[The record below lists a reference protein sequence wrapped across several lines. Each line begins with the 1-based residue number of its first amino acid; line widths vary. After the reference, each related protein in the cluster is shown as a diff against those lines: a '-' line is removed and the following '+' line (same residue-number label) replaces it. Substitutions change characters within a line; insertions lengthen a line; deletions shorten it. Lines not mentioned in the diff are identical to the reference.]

1 MCGLRALQPQAA
13 KPATHTKRIRLFA
26 SKPTEKE
33 KGIQNYMTGKEEQL
47 AAEIE
52 RIKKGGAEKYHVR
65 NREQKKLFVRD
76 RLKLLL
82 DDGKI
87 EFEDGMFAECQNPEL
102 PADGSITGV
111 GRIHGRPVAFS
122 ASDSTVKAGSAGEK
136 SVQKSLRIQEMAMQ
150 MRIPMFY
157 LIDSAGAR
165 ITDQV
170 RLFPGR
176 NQGGRTFY
184 NQVKMSGVVP
194 QIAIMFGPSP
204 AGAAYT
210 PAFADIAIMVEGNAS
225 AYLGSPRMAE
235 MVTREKVT
243 LEEMGGARMHC
254 SVSGL
259 GDFLAEN
266 EEDAIR
272 IARDYFRYMPQN
284 YLGKPAD
291 VEPAPPVSDRPLR
304 DIVPE
309 AQNKPF
315 NMYDF
320 IDSLIDGGSFL
331 EVKKLFAPELITGLA
346 RLNGQAVGIVANQ
359 PRVKG
364 GVIFTDSSD
373 KATRFV
379 NTCNAFNIPLLFLA
393 DVSGFMIGSAVERAG
408 IIRHGAKFIAAVSQ
422 AVVPKISVVVR
433 KCYGAGLYA
442 MAGPAFGTN
451 AVIALPTAQIA
462 VMGPEAAINAVFA
475 NQIAEM
481 PEDQREP
488 FRKMMEARYAEDI
501 DIFRLAS
508 ELIVDTI
515 TPFESLRDELITRY
529 SIYQT
534 KEARFSECRNPI
546 YPV

>member
-1 MCGLRALQPQAA
+1 M
-13 KPATHTKRIRLFA
+13 T
-26 SKPTEKE
+26 SKDERV
-33 KGIQNYMTGKEEQL
+33 L
-47 AAEIE
+47 SEIE
-52 RIKKGGAEKYHVR
+52 RIKKGGTEKYHAR
-65 NREQKKLFVRD
+65 NREQKKMFVRD

-87 EFEDGMFAECQNPEL
+87 EFEDGMFAENQNPEL
-102 PADGSITGV
+102 PSDGNVTGF

-136 SVQKSLRIQEMAMQ
+136 GVQKSLRIQELAMQ
-150 MRIPMFY
+150 MRIPIFY

-165 ITDQV
+165 ITDQL

-176 NQGGRTFY
+176 HQGGRTFY
-184 NQVKMSGVVP
+184 NQVKMSGMVP
-194 QIAIMFGPSP
+194 QISIMFGPSP

-254 SVSGL
+254 TVSGL
-259 GDFLAEN
+259 GDFLAES

-272 IARDYFRYMPQN
+272 VARDYFRYMPQN
-284 YLGKPAD
+284 YLDKPAD
-291 VEPAPPVSDRPLR
+291 AAPRPPASDRPLSE
-304 DIVPE
+304 IVPE
-309 AQNKPF
+309 VQSKAF

-320 IDSLIDGGSFL
+320 INSLVDADSFL
-331 EVKKLFAPELITGLA
+331 EVKKLFAPELITGFA
-346 RLNGQAVGIVANQ
+346 RLDGRAVGIVANQ

-364 GVIFTDSSD
+364 GVIFVDSSD
-373 KATRFV
+373 KGTRFV
-379 NTCNAFNIPLLFLA
+379 ATCNAFNIPLLFLA

-422 AVVPKISVVVR
+422 AVVSKICVVVR

-442 MAGPAFGTN
+442 MAGPAFGTD

-475 NQIAEM
+475 NQIAQL
-481 PEDQREP
+481 PEAEREP
-488 FRKMMEARYAEDI
+488 FRKMMEAKYAEDI

-515 TPFESLRDELITRY
+515 TPFESLRAELIARY
-529 SIYQT
+529 GIYQS
-534 KEARFSECRNPI
+534 KNVVFSERRNPI

>member
-1 MCGLRALQPQAA
+1 MP
-13 KPATHTKRIRLFA
+13 
-26 SKPTEKE
+26 
-33 KGIQNYMTGKEEQL
+33 NNEERVE
-47 AAEIE
+47 AEIE
-52 RIKKGGAEKYHVR
+52 RIKKGGLEKYHER
-65 NREQKKLFVRD
+65 NRKQSRLFARD

-87 EFEDGMFAECQNPEL
+87 EFEDGMFAESQNPEL
-102 PADGSITGV
+102 PADAIITGV
-111 GRIHGRPVAFS
+111 GRIHGRPIAFS
-122 ASDSTVKAGSAGEK
+122 ASDSTVKAGAAGEK

-150 MRIPMFY
+150 MRIPFFY

-176 NQGGRTFY
+176 NHGGRTFY
-184 NQVKMSGVVP
+184 NQIKMSGVVP
-194 QIAIMFGPSP
+194 QIALMFGPSP
-204 AGAAYT
+204 AGSAYT
-210 PAFADIAIMVEGNAS
+210 PAFADIAIMVDGNAS

-259 GDFLAEN
+259 GDFLAES
-266 EEDAIR
+266 EEHAIQ

-284 YLGKPAD
+284 YLDQPAD
-291 VEPAPPVSDRPLR
+291 AEPVAPASTKPLR
-304 DIVPE
+304 EIVPE
-309 AQNKPF
+309 AQNRPF
-315 NMYDF
+315 NMYEF
-320 IDSLIDGGSFL
+320 IDSLIDGESFL
-331 EVKKLFAPELITGLA
+331 EVKKLFAPEIITGFA
-346 RLNGQAVGIVANQ
+346 RLNGHAVGIVANQ

-364 GVIFTDSSD
+364 GVIFVDSSD
-373 KATRFV
+373 KATRFI

-393 DVSGFMIGSAVERAG
+393 DVSGFMIGAAVDRAG

-422 AVVPKISVVVR
+422 AVVPKISVIVR

-451 AVIALPTAQIA
+451 SVIALPTAQIA
-462 VMGPEAAINAVFA
+462 VMGPEAAINAVYA

-481 PEDQREP
+481 PEDQRDS

-508 ELIVDTI
+508 EMIVDTI
-515 TPFESLRDELITRY
+515 TPFEALRDELIARY

-534 KEARFSECRNPI
+534 KSEPFSERRNPI

>member
-1 MCGLRALQPQAA
+1 
-13 KPATHTKRIRLFA
+13 
-26 SKPTEKE
+26 
-33 KGIQNYMTGKEEQL
+33 
-47 AAEIE
+47 
-52 RIKKGGAEKYHVR
+52 
-65 NREQKKLFVRD
+65 
-76 RLKLLL
+76 LL

-87 EFEDGMFAECQNPEL
+87 EFEDGMFAECLNPEL
-102 PADGSITGV
+102 PADAVITGV

-122 ASDSTVKAGSAGEK
+122 ASDSTVKAGTAGEK
-136 SVQKSLRIQEMAMQ
+136 SVQKNLRIQELAMQ

-165 ITDQV
+165 ITDQI

-184 NQVKMSGVVP
+184 NQIKMSGVVP

-254 SVSGL
+254 TVSGL
-259 GDFLAEN
+259 GDFLAQS
-266 EEDAIR
+266 EEEALH
-272 IARDYFRYMPQN
+272 IAKEYFRYMPQN
-284 YLGKPAD
+284 YLSRPAD
-291 VEPAPPVSDRPLR
+291 AEPAEPASNRPLKE
-304 DIVPE
+304 IVPE
-309 AQNKPF
+309 VQSRPF

-320 IDSLIDGGSFL
+320 LNSLIDGGSFL
-331 EVKKLFAPELITGLA
+331 EYKKLFAPELITGFA
-346 RLNGQAVGIVANQ
+346 RLGGRVVGIVANQ
-359 PRVKG
+359 PRAKG
-364 GVIFTDSSD
+364 GVLFVDSSD
-373 KATRFV
+373 KGTRFV
-379 NTCNAFNIPLLFLA
+379 NICNAFNIPLLFLA
-393 DVSGFMIGSAVERAG
+393 DVSGFMIGSAVERSG
-408 IIRHGAKFIAAVSQ
+408 IIRHGARFIAAVSQ
-422 AVVPKISVVVR
+422 AVVPKICVVVR

-442 MAGPAFGTN
+442 MAGPAFGTD

-462 VMGPEAAINAVFA
+462 VMGPEAAINAVYA
-475 NQIAEM
+475 NQMAAM
-481 PEDQREP
+481 PEEEREN
-488 FRKMMEARYAEDI
+488 FRKTMEARYAEDI

-515 TPFESLRDELITRY
+515 TPFESLRGELIARFNA
-529 SIYQT
+529 YQT

>member
-1 MCGLRALQPQAA
+1 
-13 KPATHTKRIRLFA
+13 
-26 SKPTEKE
+26 
-33 KGIQNYMTGKEEQL
+33 MTSNDERL

-52 RIKKGGAEKYHVR
+52 RIQKGGAEKYHAR
-65 NREQKKLFVRD
+65 NREQKKLFARD

-87 EFEDGMFAECQNPEL
+87 EFEDGMFAECLNPEL
-102 PADGSITGV
+102 PADAVITGV

-122 ASDSTVKAGSAGEK
+122 ASDSTVKAGTAGEK
-136 SVQKSLRIQEMAMQ
+136 SVQKNLRIQELAMQ

-165 ITDQV
+165 ITDQI

-184 NQVKMSGVVP
+184 NQIKMSGVVP

-254 SVSGL
+254 TVSGL
-259 GDFLAEN
+259 GDFLAQS
-266 EEDAIR
+266 EEEALH
-272 IARDYFRYMPQN
+272 IAKEYFRYMPQN

-291 VEPAPPVSDRPLR
+291 AEPVEPASNRPLK

-309 AQNKPF
+309 AQSRPF

-320 IDSLIDGGSFL
+320 LNSLIDGGSFL
-331 EVKKLFAPELITGLA
+331 EYKKLFAPELITGFA
-346 RLNGQAVGIVANQ
+346 RLGGRVVGIVANQ

-364 GVIFTDSSD
+364 GVLFVDSSD
-373 KATRFV
+373 KGTRFV
-379 NTCNAFNIPLLFLA
+379 NICNAFNIPLLFLA

-422 AVVPKISVVVR
+422 AIVPKICVVVR

-442 MAGPAFGTN
+442 MAGPAFGTD

-462 VMGPEAAINAVFA
+462 VMGPEAAINAVYA
-475 NQIAEM
+475 NQMAAM
-481 PEDQREP
+481 PEEERET
-488 FRKMMEARYAEDI
+488 FRKTMEARYAEDI

-515 TPFESLRDELITRY
+515 TPFESLRGELIARF
-529 SIYQT
+529 SAYQT
-534 KEARFSECRNPI
+534 KEVRFSECRNPI

>member
-1 MCGLRALQPQAA
+1 M
-13 KPATHTKRIRLFA
+13 
-26 SKPTEKE
+26 PT
-33 KGIQNYMTGKEEQL
+33 NEERVE
-47 AAEIE
+47 AEIE
-52 RIKKGGAEKYHVR
+52 RIKKGGPEKYHER
-65 NREQKKLFVRD
+65 NRKQNRLFARE

-87 EFEDGMFAECQNPEL
+87 EFEDGMFAENQNPEL
-102 PADGSITGV
+102 PSDAIITGV
-111 GRIHGRPVAFS
+111 GRVHGRPVAFS
-122 ASDSTVKAGSAGEK
+122 ASDSTVKAGAAGEK
-136 SVQKSLRIQEMAMQ
+136 SVQKSLRIQEMAMR
-150 MRIPMFY
+150 MRIPFFY

-176 NQGGRTFY
+176 NHGGRTFY
-184 NQVKMSGVVP
+184 NQIKMSGVVP
-194 QIAIMFGPSP
+194 QIALMFGPSP
-204 AGAAYT
+204 AGSAYT
-210 PAFADIAIMVEGNAS
+210 PAFADIAIMVDGNAS

-254 SVSGL
+254 AVSGL
-259 GDFLAEN
+259 GDFLAES
-266 EEDAIR
+266 EEHAIQ
-272 IARDYFRYMPQN
+272 IARDYLRYMPQN
-284 YLGKPAD
+284 YLGQPEDA
-291 VEPAPPVSDRPLR
+291 EPVLPSSNRPLQ

-309 AQNKPF
+309 AQNRPF
-315 NMYDF
+315 NTYDF
-320 IDSLIDGGSFL
+320 IDSLVDGSSFL
-331 EVKKLFAPELITGLA
+331 EVKKLFAPEIITGFA
-346 RLNGQAVGIVANQ
+346 RLNGHAVGVIANQ

-364 GVIFTDSSD
+364 GVIFVDSSD
-373 KATRFV
+373 KAARFI
-379 NTCNAFNIPLLFLA
+379 NICNAFNIPLLFLA
-393 DVSGFMIGSAVERAG
+393 DVSGFMIGAAVERAG

-422 AVVPKISVVVR
+422 AVVPKISVIVR

-442 MAGPAFGTN
+442 MAGPAFGTDS
-451 AVIALPTAQIA
+451 VIALPTAQIA

-515 TPFESLRDELITRY
+515 TPFESLRSELIARY

-534 KEARFSECRNPI
+534 KSEQFSERRNPI

>member
-1 MCGLRALQPQAA
+1 M
-13 KPATHTKRIRLFA
+13 T
-26 SKPTEKE
+26 SKD
-33 KGIQNYMTGKEEQL
+33 EQL
-47 AAEIE
+47 AAQIE
-52 RIKKGGAEKYHVR
+52 RISKGGVQKYHER
-65 NREQKKLFVRD
+65 NREQKKLFARD

-87 EFEDGMFAECQNPEL
+87 EFEDGMFAESQNPEL
-102 PADGSITGV
+102 PSDPVIPGV
-111 GRIHGRPVAFS
+111 GRIYGRPVAFS

-150 MRIPMFY
+150 MRIPIFY

-170 RLFPGR
+170 KLFPGR

-194 QIAIMFGPSP
+194 QISIMFGPSP

-254 SVSGL
+254 TVSGL
-259 GDFLAEN
+259 GDFLAASG
-266 EEDAIR
+266 EDAIS
-272 IARDYFRYMPQN
+272 IAREYFGYMPKN
-284 YLGKPAD
+284 YLNKPHDA
-291 VEPAPPVSDRPLR
+291 EPAPPASGRPLKE
-304 DIVPE
+304 IVPE
-309 AQNKPF
+309 AQNRAF

-320 IDSLIDGGSFL
+320 LNSLVDGGSFM
-331 EVKKLFAPELITGLA
+331 EVKKLFAPELITGFA
-346 RLNGQAVGIVANQ
+346 RLNGRAVGIVAHQ

-364 GVIFTDSSD
+364 GVLFVDSSD
-373 KATRFV
+373 KGTRFV

-422 AVVPKISVVVR
+422 AVVPKISVIVR

-442 MAGPAFGTN
+442 MAGPAFGTD

-462 VMGPEAAINAVFA
+462 VMGPEAAINAVYA
-475 NQIAEM
+475 NQIAQL
-481 PEDQREP
+481 PEEQREP
-488 FRKMMEARYAEDI
+488 FRKTLEAKYAEDI
-501 DIFRLAS
+501 DIFLLVG
-508 ELIVDTI
+508 EVIVDTI
-515 TPFESLRDELITRY
+515 TPFESLRDELI
-529 SIYQT
+529 
-534 KEARFSECRNPI
+534 ARSTG
-546 YPV
+546 

>member
-1 MCGLRALQPQAA
+1 MSNQEE
-13 KPATHTKRIRLFA
+13 RL
-26 SKPTEKE
+26 
-33 KGIQNYMTGKEEQL
+33 N
-47 AAEIE
+47 AEIE
-52 RIKKGGAEKYHVR
+52 RIRRGGAEKYHMR
-65 NREQKKLFVRD
+65 NREQKKLFARD

-82 DDGKI
+82 DDGRI
-87 EFEDGMFAECQNPEL
+87 EFEDGMFAECNNPEL
-102 PADGSITGV
+102 PSDGVITGV

-122 ASDSTVKAGSAGEK
+122 ASDSTVKAGTAGEK
-136 SVQKSLRIQEMAMQ
+136 SVQKNLRIQEMAMQ

-165 ITDQV
+165 ITDQI

-184 NQVKMSGVVP
+184 NQIKMSGVVP
-194 QIAIMFGPSP
+194 QISLMFGPSP

-210 PAFADIAIMVEGNAS
+210 PAFADVVIMVEGNAS

-254 SVSGL
+254 TVSGL
-259 GDFLAEN
+259 GDFLVQS
-266 EEDAIR
+266 EEEAIAL
-272 IARDYFRYMPQN
+272 AREYLRYMPQN
-284 YLGKPAD
+284 YLQRPAD
-291 VEPAPPVSDRPLR
+291 AEPLPPASDRPLSE
-304 DIVPE
+304 IVPE
-309 AQNKPF
+309 AQSKPF

-320 IDSLIDGGSFL
+320 INSLIDGGSFL
-331 EVKKLFAPELITGLA
+331 EVKKLFAPELITGFA
-346 RLNGQAVGIVANQ
+346 RLGGRVIGIVANQ

-364 GVIFTDSSD
+364 GVLFTDSSD
-373 KATRFV
+373 KGTRFV
-379 NTCNAFNIPLLFLA
+379 NICNAFNIPLLFLA

-422 AVVPKISVVVR
+422 AVVPKISVIVR

-442 MAGPAFGTN
+442 MAGPAFGTD
-451 AVIALPTAQIA
+451 AVLALPTAQIA

-475 NQIAEM
+475 NQLAAL
-481 PEDQREP
+481 PEEEREP
-488 FRKMMEARYAEDI
+488 FRKRMEAQYAEDI

-515 TPFESLRDELITRY
+515 TPFEALRGELIARY
-529 SIYQT
+529 SVYQT

>member
-1 MCGLRALQPQAA
+1 MS
-13 KPATHTKRIRLFA
+13 H
-26 SKPTEKE
+26 
-33 KGIQNYMTGKEEQL
+33 NEERV

-52 RIKKGGAEKYHVR
+52 RIKKGGPEKYHER
-65 NREQKKLFVRD
+65 NRKQHRLFARD

-82 DDGKI
+82 DNGQI
-87 EFEDGMFAECQNPEL
+87 EFEDGMFAENQNPEL
-102 PADGSITGV
+102 PADAIITGV
-111 GRIHGRPVAFS
+111 GRIHGRPIAFS
-122 ASDSTVKAGSAGEK
+122 ASDSTVKAGAAGEK

-150 MRIPMFY
+150 MRIPFFY

-165 ITDQV
+165 ITDQI

-176 NQGGRTFY
+176 NHGGRTFY
-184 NQVKMSGVVP
+184 NQIKMSGVVP
-194 QIAIMFGPSP
+194 QIALMFGPSP
-204 AGAAYT
+204 AGSAYT

-259 GDFLAEN
+259 GDFLATD
-266 EEDAIR
+266 EEHAIQ

-284 YLGKPAD
+284 YLEQPTDAAS
-291 VEPAPPVSDRPLR
+291 VAPTSDRPLR

-309 AQNKPF
+309 AQNRPF

-320 IDSLIDGGSFL
+320 LDTLVDGGSFL
-331 EVKKLFAPELITGLA
+331 EIKKLFAPEIITGLA
-346 RLNGQAVGIVANQ
+346 RLNGRAVGIVANQ

-364 GVIFTDSSD
+364 GVIFVDSSD
-373 KATRFV
+373 KATRFI
-379 NTCNAFNIPLLFLA
+379 NICNAFNIPLLFLA
-393 DVSGFMIGSAVERAG
+393 DVSGFMIGAAVERAG
-408 IIRHGAKFIAAVSQ
+408 IIRHGAKLIAAVSQ
-422 AVVPKISVVVR
+422 ATVPKISVIVR

-442 MAGPAFGTN
+442 MAGPAFGSD
-451 AVIALPTAQIA
+451 AVLALPTAQIA

-481 PEDQREP
+481 PEEQREP

-515 TPFESLRDELITRY
+515 TPFDALRGELITRY
-529 SIYQT
+529 NIYQT
-534 KEARFSECRNPI
+534 KSEPFAERRNPI

>member
-1 MCGLRALQPQAA
+1 MMSNA
-13 KPATHTKRIRLFA
+13 
-26 SKPTEKE
+26 EK
-33 KGIQNYMTGKEEQL
+33 L

-52 RIKKGGAEKYHVR
+52 RIKKGGAEKYHAR
-65 NREQKKLFVRD
+65 NREQKKLFARD

-102 PADGSITGV
+102 PSDGNIAGV

-136 SVQKSLRIQEMAMQ
+136 SVQKNLRIQEMAMQ

-165 ITDQV
+165 ITDQI

-184 NQVKMSGVVP
+184 NQVKMSGVIP
-194 QIAIMFGPSP
+194 QISIMFGPSP

-210 PAFADIAIMVEGNAS
+210 PAFADIAIMVDANAS

-254 SVSGL
+254 TVSGL
-259 GDFLAEN
+259 GDFLAMD

-272 IARDYFRYMPQN
+272 IAREYFKYMPQN
-284 YLGKPAD
+284 YLEKPAD
-291 VEPAPPVSDRPLR
+291 AEPKAPASDRPLR

-309 AQNKPF
+309 VQSKPF

-320 IDSLIDGGSFL
+320 INALVDGDSFL
-331 EVKKLFAPELITGLA
+331 EVKKLFAPELITGFA
-346 RLNGQAVGIVANQ
+346 RLNGHVIGIVANQ

-373 KATRFV
+373 KGTRFV

-422 AVVPKISVVVR
+422 AVVPKICVVVR

-442 MAGPAFGTN
+442 MAGPAFGTD

-481 PEDQREP
+481 PEDEREP

-515 TPFESLRDELITRY
+515 TPFEALRDELIARY
-529 SIYQT
+529 GIYQT

>member
-1 MCGLRALQPQAA
+1 MP
-13 KPATHTKRIRLFA
+13 
-26 SKPTEKE
+26 S
-33 KGIQNYMTGKEEQL
+33 NEERVV
-47 AAEIE
+47 AEIE
-52 RIKKGGAEKYHVR
+52 RIKKGGPEKYHER
-65 NREQKKLFVRD
+65 NRKQNRLFARD

-87 EFEDGMFAECQNPEL
+87 EFEDGMFAESDKPDL
-102 PADGSITGV
+102 PADALITGV

-122 ASDSTVKAGSAGEK
+122 ASDSTVKAGATGEK
-136 SVQKSLRIQEMAMQ
+136 SVQKTLRIQEMAMQ
-150 MRIPMFY
+150 MRIPFFS

-176 NQGGRTFY
+176 NHGGRTFY
-184 NQVKMSGVVP
+184 NQIKMSGVVP
-194 QIAIMFGPSP
+194 QIAMMFGPSP
-204 AGAAYT
+204 AGAAYA

-254 SVSGL
+254 TVSGL

-266 EEDAIR
+266 EEHAIQ
-272 IARDYFRYMPQN
+272 IARDYFQYMPQN
-284 YLGKPAD
+284 YLEKVPDNASVPPASSKP
-291 VEPAPPVSDRPLR
+291 LK

-315 NMYDF
+315 NMYEF
-320 IDSLIDGGSFL
+320 IDSLVDGGSFF
-331 EVKKLFAPELITGLA
+331 EVKKLFAAEMITGYA
-346 RLNGQAVGIVANQ
+346 RLGGRTIGIVANQ

-364 GVIFTDSSD
+364 GVIFVDSSD
-373 KATRFV
+373 KATRFI
-379 NTCNAFNIPLLFLA
+379 NTCNAFNIPLLFLS

-422 AVVPKISVVVR
+422 AVVPKISVIVR

-442 MAGPAFGTN
+442 MAGPAFGSD
-451 AVIALPTAQIA
+451 AVIALPPAQIA

-475 NQIAEM
+475 NQIAEL
-481 PEDQREP
+481 PEEQREP
-488 FRKMMEARYAEDI
+488 FRKMMEAKYAEDI

-515 TPFESLRDELITRY
+515 TPFEALRDELIARY
-529 SIYQT
+529 RIYQT
-534 KEARFSECRNPI
+534 KDALFSECRNPI

>member
-1 MCGLRALQPQAA
+1 
-13 KPATHTKRIRLFA
+13 
-26 SKPTEKE
+26 
-33 KGIQNYMTGKEEQL
+33 MTDKIEQL
-47 AAEIE
+47 STEIE
-52 RIKKGGAEKYHVR
+52 RIKKGGVEKYHTR

-82 DDGKI
+82 DGGKI

-102 PADGSITGV
+102 PSDGNVTGI

-136 SVQKSLRIQEMAMQ
+136 SVQKNLRIQETAMQ
-150 MRIPMFY
+150 MRIPIFY

-165 ITDQV
+165 ITDQI

-184 NQVKMSGVVP
+184 NQIKMSGVVP
-194 QIAIMFGPSP
+194 QISIMFGPSP

-235 MVTREKVT
+235 MVTHEKVT

-254 SVSGL
+254 TVSGL
-259 GDFLAEN
+259 GDFLAES

-272 IARDYFRYMPQN
+272 IAREYFRYMPQN

-291 VEPAPPVSDRPLR
+291 AEPKPPASDRPLK
-304 DIVPE
+304 DIVPA

-320 IDSLIDGGSFL
+320 INSLVDAESFF
-331 EVKKLFAPELITGLA
+331 EIKKLFAAELIIGFA
-346 RLNGQAVGIVANQ
+346 RMGGCAIGIVANQ

-364 GVIFTDSSD
+364 GVIFPDSSD
-373 KATRFV
+373 KGTRFV

-422 AVVPKISVVVR
+422 AVVPKISVIVR

-442 MAGPAFGTN
+442 MAGPAFGTD

-462 VMGPEAAINAVFA
+462 VMGPEAAINAVYA
-475 NQIAEM
+475 NQIAEL
-481 PEDQREP
+481 PEEQREP
-488 FRKMMEARYAEDI
+488 FRKMMEDRYAEDI
-501 DIFRLAS
+501 DIFHLAS

-515 TPFESLRDELITRY
+515 TPFESLRDELIARY
-529 SIYQT
+529 GVYQT
-534 KEARFSECRNPI
+534 KEARFSECRSPI

>member
-1 MCGLRALQPQAA
+1 M
-13 KPATHTKRIRLFA
+13 
-26 SKPTEKE
+26 PT
-33 KGIQNYMTGKEEQL
+33 NEERVE
-47 AAEIE
+47 AEIE
-52 RIKKGGAEKYHVR
+52 RIKKGGPEKYHER
-65 NREQKKLFVRD
+65 NRKQNRLFARD

-87 EFEDGMFAECQNPEL
+87 EFEDGMFAENQNPEL
-102 PADGSITGV
+102 PSDAIITGV

-122 ASDSTVKAGSAGEK
+122 ASDSTVKAGAAGEK
-136 SVQKSLRIQEMAMQ
+136 SVQKSLRIQEMAMR
-150 MRIPMFY
+150 MGIPFFY

-176 NQGGRTFY
+176 NHGGRTFY
-184 NQVKMSGVVP
+184 NQIKMSGVVP
-194 QIAIMFGPSP
+194 QIALMFGPSP
-204 AGAAYT
+204 AGSAYT
-210 PAFADIAIMVEGNAS
+210 PAFADIAIMVDGNAS

-254 SVSGL
+254 TVSGL

-266 EEDAIR
+266 EEHAIQ
-272 IARDYFRYMPQN
+272 IARDYLRYMPQN
-284 YLGKPAD
+284 YLGQPEDA
-291 VEPAPPVSDRPLR
+291 EPVPPSSNRPLQ

-309 AQNKPF
+309 VQNRPF

-320 IDSLIDGGSFL
+320 IDSLVDGSSFL
-331 EVKKLFAPELITGLA
+331 EVKKLFAPEIITGFA
-346 RLNGQAVGIVANQ
+346 RLNGHAVGVIANQ

-364 GVIFTDSSD
+364 GVIFVDSSD
-373 KATRFV
+373 KAARFI
-379 NTCNAFNIPLLFLA
+379 NICNAFNIPLLFLA
-393 DVSGFMIGSAVERAG
+393 DVSGFMIGAAVERAG

-422 AVVPKISVVVR
+422 AVVPKISVIVR

-442 MAGPAFGTN
+442 MAGPAFGTDS
-451 AVIALPTAQIA
+451 VIALPTAQIA

-515 TPFESLRDELITRY
+515 TPFESLRSELIARY

-534 KEARFSECRNPI
+534 KSEQFSERRNPI

>member
-1 MCGLRALQPQAA
+1 M
-13 KPATHTKRIRLFA
+13 
-26 SKPTEKE
+26 SS
-33 KGIQNYMTGKEEQL
+33 NEERVE
-47 AAEIE
+47 AEIE
-52 RIKKGGAEKYHVR
+52 RIKKGGPEKYHER
-65 NREQKKLFVRD
+65 NRKQKRLFARD

-87 EFEDGMFAECQNPEL
+87 EFEDGMFAENQNPEL
-102 PADGSITGV
+102 PSDAIITGV
-111 GRIHGRPVAFS
+111 GRIHGRPVAFN
-122 ASDSTVKAGSAGEK
+122 ASDSTVKAGAAGEK

-150 MRIPMFY
+150 MRIPFFY

-176 NQGGRTFY
+176 NHGGRTFY
-184 NQVKMSGVVP
+184 NQIKMSGVVP
-194 QIAIMFGPSP
+194 QIALMFGPSP
-204 AGAAYT
+204 AGSAYT
-210 PAFADIAIMVEGNAS
+210 PAFADIAIMVDGNAS

-259 GDFLAEN
+259 GDFLAES
-266 EEDAIR
+266 EEHAIQ

-284 YLGKPAD
+284 YLGQPEDAESALPA
-291 VEPAPPVSDRPLR
+291 SNRPLSE
-304 DIVPE
+304 IVPE
-309 AQNKPF
+309 AQNRPF
-315 NMYDF
+315 NMYEF
-320 IDSLIDGGSFL
+320 IDSLVDGGSFL
-331 EVKKLFAPELITGLA
+331 EIKKLFAPEIITGFA
-346 RLNGQAVGIVANQ
+346 RLNGRAVGIVANQ

-364 GVIFTDSSD
+364 GVIFVDSSD
-373 KATRFV
+373 KATKFI

-393 DVSGFMIGSAVERAG
+393 DVSGFMIGAAVERAG

-422 AVVPKISVVVR
+422 AVVPKISVIVR

-442 MAGPAFGTN
+442 MAGPAFGTDS
-451 AVIALPTAQIA
+451 VIALPTAQIA
-462 VMGPEAAINAVFA
+462 VMGPEAAINAVYA
-475 NQIAEM
+475 NQIAEL

-515 TPFESLRDELITRY
+515 TPFEALRGELIARY
-529 SIYQT
+529 SIYAT
-534 KEARFSECRNPI
+534 KSEVFAERRNPI

>member
-1 MCGLRALQPQAA
+1 
-13 KPATHTKRIRLFA
+13 
-26 SKPTEKE
+26 
-33 KGIQNYMTGKEEQL
+33 MTGKEEEL
-47 AAEIE
+47 TAHIE
-52 RIKKGGAEKYHVR
+52 RIRKGGAEKYHLR
-65 NREQKKLFVRD
+65 NQEQHKLFARD

-102 PADGSITGV
+102 PSDGVITGV
-111 GRIHGRPVAFS
+111 GRIFGRPVAFS
-122 ASDSTVKAGSAGEK
+122 ASDSTVKAGTAGEK
-136 SVQKSLRIQEMAMQ
+136 SVQKNLRIQELAMK

-194 QIAIMFGPSP
+194 QISIMFGPSP

-210 PAFADIAIMVEGNAS
+210 PAFADITIMVEGNAS

-243 LEEMGGARMHC
+243 LEEMGGAHMHC
-254 SVSGL
+254 TVSGL
-259 GDFLAEN
+259 GDFLAQS
-266 EEDAIR
+266 EEEAIH
-272 IARDYFRYMPQN
+272 IAKEYFRYMPQN
-284 YLGKPAD
+284 YLEKPAIA
-291 VEPAPPVSDRPLR
+291 EPAPPASDRPLQ

-309 AQNKPF
+309 AQNKAF

-320 IDSLIDGGSFL
+320 IASLVDGGTFF
-331 EVKKLFAPELITGLA
+331 EYKKLFAQELITGFA
-346 RLNGQAVGIVANQ
+346 RLAGKPVGIVANQ

-364 GVIFTDSSD
+364 GVLFVDSSD
-373 KATRFV
+373 KGTRFV
-379 NTCNAFNIPLLFLA
+379 NICNAFNIPLLFLA

-422 AVVPKISVVVR
+422 AVVPKICVVVR

-442 MAGPAFGTN
+442 MAGPAFGTD

-475 NQIAEM
+475 NQIAAL
-481 PEDQREP
+481 PEAEREP
-488 FRKMMEARYAEDI
+488 FRKMMEAQYAQDI

-515 TPFESLRDELITRY
+515 TPFESLRGELIARY
-529 SIYQT
+529 SIYET
-534 KEARFSECRNPI
+534 KEERFSECRNPV

>member
-1 MCGLRALQPQAA
+1 MERF
-13 KPATHTKRIRLFA
+13 RIVQY
-26 SKPTEKE
+26 SCTPCIQTERDI
-33 KGIQNYMTGKEEQL
+33 GMSSRDEEL

-52 RIKKGGAEKYHVR
+52 RIQKGGAEKYHAR
-65 NREQKKLFVRD
+65 NREQKKLFARD
-76 RLKLLL
+76 RLRLLL

-87 EFEDGMFAECQNPEL
+87 EFEEGMFAECRDPDL
-102 PADGSITGV
+102 PADAVITGV
-111 GRIHGRPVAFS
+111 GRIDGRPVAFS

-136 SVQKSLRIQEMAMQ
+136 SVQKNLRIQEIAMQ
-150 MRIPMFY
+150 MRIPIFY

-184 NQVKMSGVVP
+184 NQIKMSGVVP

-210 PAFADIAIMVEGNAS
+210 PAFADIAIMVDGNAS

-254 SVSGL
+254 RVSGL
-259 GDFLAEN
+259 GDYLAES

-272 IARDYFRYMPQN
+272 FAKEYFRYMPQN
-284 YLGKPAD
+284 YLGRSAEAAPVLPA
-291 VEPAPPVSDRPLR
+291 SDRPLK

-309 AQNKPF
+309 TQSKPF

-331 EVKKLFAPELITGLA
+331 EIKKLFAPELITGFA
-346 RLNGQAVGIVANQ
+346 RLDGRPIGIVANQ

-364 GVIFTDSSD
+364 GVLFTDSSD
-373 KATRFV
+373 KGTRFV

-422 AVVPKISVVVR
+422 AVVPKISVIVR

-442 MAGPAFGTN
+442 MAGPAFGTD
-451 AVIALPTAQIA
+451 AVLALPTAQIA
-462 VMGPEAAINAVFA
+462 VMGPEAAINAVYA
-475 NQIAEM
+475 NQIAAL
-481 PEDQREP
+481 PEEQREP
-488 FRKMMEARYAEDI
+488 FRKAKEAEYAGDI
-501 DIFRLAS
+501 DIFHLAS

-515 TPFESLRDELITRY
+515 TPFEGLRSDLIARY
-529 SIYQT
+529 AVYQT

>member
-1 MCGLRALQPQAA
+1 
-13 KPATHTKRIRLFA
+13 
-26 SKPTEKE
+26 
-33 KGIQNYMTGKEEQL
+33 MTNKAEQL
-47 AAEIE
+47 ASEIE
-52 RIKKGGAEKYHVR
+52 RIKKGGAEKYHAR
-65 NREQKKLFVRD
+65 NREQKKLFARD

-87 EFEDGMFAECQNPEL
+87 EFEEGMFAECQNPEL
-102 PADGSITGV
+102 PADAVVTGV
-111 GRIHGRPVAFS
+111 GRIDGRPVAFS

-136 SVQKSLRIQEMAMQ
+136 SVQKNLRIQELAMQ

-184 NQVKMSGVVP
+184 NQIKMSGVVP

-210 PAFADIAIMVEGNAS
+210 PAFADIAIMVDGNAS

-254 SVSGL
+254 TVSGL
-259 GDFLAEN
+259 GDFLAGS

-272 IARDYFRYMPQN
+272 IAKEYFRYMPQN
-284 YLGKPAD
+284 YLGKPAGAGP
-291 VEPAPPVSDRPLR
+291 VSPASDRPLQ

-309 AQNKPF
+309 VQSKPF

-320 IDSLIDGGSFL
+320 IDSLVDGGSFL
-331 EVKKLFAPELITGLA
+331 EVKKLFAPELITGFA
-346 RLNGQAVGIVANQ
+346 RLAGRAVGIVANQ

-364 GVIFTDSSD
+364 GVLFTDSSD
-373 KATRFV
+373 KGTRFV

-442 MAGPAFGTN
+442 MAGPAFGTD
-451 AVIALPTAQIA
+451 AVLALPTAQIA
-462 VMGPEAAINAVFA
+462 VMGPEAAINAVYA

-515 TPFESLRDELITRY
+515 TPFESLRDELIARY
-529 SIYQT
+529 SVFQT

>member
-1 MCGLRALQPQAA
+1 M
-13 KPATHTKRIRLFA
+13 TDNNERLA
-26 SKPTEKE
+26 R
-33 KGIQNYMTGKEEQL
+33 
-47 AAEIE
+47 EIE
-52 RIKKGGAEKYHVR
+52 RIKKGGPEKYHER
-65 NREQKKLFVRD
+65 NRAQKRLFARD

-87 EFEDGMFAECQNPEL
+87 EFEDGMFAEVLNPEL
-102 PADGSITGV
+102 PADAVITGT
-111 GRIHGRPVAFS
+111 GRIDGRPVAFH
-122 ASDSTVKAGSAGEK
+122 ASDSTVKAGSMGEK
-136 SVQKSLRIQEMAMQ
+136 AVQKSLRIQELAMK
-150 MRIPMFY
+150 MRIPLFY
-157 LIDSAGAR
+157 LVDSAGAR
-165 ITDQV
+165 ITDQL

-184 NQVKMSGVVP
+184 NQIKMSGVVP
-194 QIAIMFGPSP
+194 QIALLFGPSP

-210 PAFADIAIMVEGNAS
+210 PAFADVAIMVDGNAS

-254 SVSGL
+254 TVSGL
-259 GDFLAEN
+259 GDFLVES
-266 EEDAIR
+266 EEQAIQ

-284 YLGKPAD
+284 YLDKPVD
-291 VEPAPPVSDRPLR
+291 VAPVSPASQRPLR

-309 AQNKPF
+309 VPSKPF

-320 IDSLIDGGSFL
+320 ISSLVDGDSFF
-331 EVKKLFAPELITGLA
+331 EVKKLFAPELITGFA
-346 RLNGQAVGIVANQ
+346 RLHGRAIGIVANQ

-364 GVIFTDSSD
+364 GVIFVDSSD
-373 KATRFV
+373 KATRFI

-422 AVVPKISVVVR
+422 AVVPKICVVVR

-442 MAGPAFGTN
+442 MAGPAFGSD
-451 AVIALPTAQIA
+451 AVIALPTTQIA
-462 VMGPEAAINAVFA
+462 VMGPEAAVNAVFA
-475 NQIAEM
+475 NQIAEL
-481 PEDQREP
+481 PEEQREP
-488 FRKMMEARYAEDI
+488 FRKQMEAAYAEDI

-515 TPFESLRDELITRY
+515 TPFESLRDELIARY
-529 SIYQT
+529 AIYQT
-534 KEARFSECRNPI
+534 KDEKFSECRNPI

>member
-1 MCGLRALQPQAA
+1 MTSNDERV
-13 KPATHTKRIRLFA
+13 AT
-26 SKPTEKE
+26 
-33 KGIQNYMTGKEEQL
+33 
-47 AAEIE
+47 EIE
-52 RIKKGGAEKYHVR
+52 RIKKGGPEKYHER
-65 NREQKKLFVRD
+65 NREQKRLFARD

-87 EFEDGMFAECQNPEL
+87 EFEDGMFAECLNPEL
-102 PADGSITGV
+102 PADAIITGV

-136 SVQKSLRIQEMAMQ
+136 SVQKSLRIQEMALR
-150 MRIPMFY
+150 MRIPFFY

-165 ITDQV
+165 ITDQL

-184 NQVKMSGVVP
+184 NQIKMSGVVP
-194 QIAIMFGPSP
+194 QIALMFGPSP

-254 SVSGL
+254 TVSGL
-259 GDFLAEN
+259 GDFLAESD
-266 EEDAIR
+266 EHAIQ

-284 YLGKPAD
+284 YLDKPAD
-291 VEPAPPVSDRPLR
+291 IAPAPPASNRPLQE
-304 DIVPE
+304 IVPE
-309 AQNKPF
+309 AQSKPF

-320 IDSLIDGGSFL
+320 INSLVDGGSFL
-331 EVKKLFAPELITGLA
+331 EVKKLFAPELITGFA
-346 RLNGQAVGIVANQ
+346 RLGGRAVGIVANQ

-364 GVIFTDSSD
+364 GVIFVDSSD
-373 KATRFV
+373 KATRFI
-379 NTCNAFNIPLLFLA
+379 NTCNSFNIPLLFLA

-422 AVVPKISVVVR
+422 AVVPKICVVVR

-442 MAGPAFGTN
+442 MAGPAFGSD

-475 NQIAEM
+475 NQMAQM
-481 PEDQREP
+481 PEEERAT
-488 FRKMMEARYAEDI
+488 FRKAMETRYAEDI

-515 TPFESLRDELITRY
+515 TPFESLRDELIAR
-529 SIYQT
+529 SGIYQT
-534 KEARFSECRNPI
+534 KEERFSECRNPI

>member
-1 MCGLRALQPQAA
+1 M
-13 KPATHTKRIRLFA
+13 T
-26 SKPTEKE
+26 SKDEH
-33 KGIQNYMTGKEEQL
+33 L
-47 AAEIE
+47 LAEIE
-52 RIKKGGAEKYHVR
+52 RIKKGGAEKYHNR

-87 EFEDGMFAECQNPEL
+87 EFEDGMFAENQNPEL
-102 PADGSITGV
+102 PSDGNVTGV

-136 SVQKSLRIQEMAMQ
+136 GVQKSLRIQELAMQ
-150 MRIPMFY
+150 MRIPIFY

-194 QIAIMFGPSP
+194 QIALMFGPSP

-259 GDFLAEN
+259 GDFLAES

-284 YLGKPAD
+284 YLGKPA
-291 VEPAPPVSDRPLR
+291 EAAPAPPAGDRPR
-304 DIVPE
+304 
-309 AQNKPF
+309 
-315 NMYDF
+315 
-320 IDSLIDGGSFL
+320 
-331 EVKKLFAPELITGLA
+331 
-346 RLNGQAVGIVANQ
+346 
-359 PRVKG
+359 
-364 GVIFTDSSD
+364 
-373 KATRFV
+373 
-379 NTCNAFNIPLLFLA
+379 
-393 DVSGFMIGSAVERAG
+393 
-408 IIRHGAKFIAAVSQ
+408 
-422 AVVPKISVVVR
+422 
-433 KCYGAGLYA
+433 
-442 MAGPAFGTN
+442 PAF
-451 AVIALPTAQIA
+451 LPEGRIS
-462 VMGPEAAINAVFA
+462 PSKWYN
-475 NQIAEM
+475 
-481 PEDQREP
+481 
-488 FRKMMEARYAEDI
+488 
-501 DIFRLAS
+501 
-508 ELIVDTI
+508 LIHSWVV
-515 TPFESLRDELITRY
+515 
-529 SIYQT
+529 
-534 KEARFSECRNPI
+534 A
-546 YPV
+546 